1 MEQEVFYCPICK
13 IATRHILLNMKSQ
26 VASSHKN
33 QRCEFLLGK
42 GFKLFL
48 QTTAV
53 ASDLVGLTK
62 IGRSL
67 SNHNPINVLN
77 VATQDTLRQMASM
90 KSQLNGK
97 IYPTKLR

>member
-13 IATRHILLNMKSQ
+13 LATRHILLNMKSQ
-26 VASSHKN
+26 MATSLKN
-33 QRCEFLLGK
+33 QRCESLFGK

-67 SNHNPINVLN
+67 SNHNPYKCTKCGH
-77 VATQDTLRQMASM
+77 AGYFTPD
-90 KSQLNGK
+90 GK
-97 IYPTKLR
+97 YEEPVEW